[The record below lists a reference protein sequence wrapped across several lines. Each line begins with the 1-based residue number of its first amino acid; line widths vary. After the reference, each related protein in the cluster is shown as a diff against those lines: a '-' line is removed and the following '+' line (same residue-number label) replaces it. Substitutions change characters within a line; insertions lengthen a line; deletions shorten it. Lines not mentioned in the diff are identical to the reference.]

1 MLFALYSEPK
11 RKKKKEDWDT
21 NENVILKNKQTEC

>member
-11 RKKKKEDWDT
+11 RKKEDWDT